1 MKKEKQIFEA
11 ALYLRL
17 SKENLNEEIG
27 QSDSIANQEV
37 LLCAYVKKHPEIH
50 IRYIF
55 KDDGWSGVNFDRPGF
70 QKMMQMI
77 YDGKINCVI
86 VKDLSRLGRN
96 HTETGKYISRVFP
109 AFDVRFIAVNDN
121 VDTYYQNDDLDN
133 IIIPFKDLLN
143 DSYSRD
149 ISIKIPSFFTILL

>member
-50 IRYIF
+50 IIRRFVSTIRLALT
-55 KDDGWSGVNFDRPGF
+55 GWITLCW
-70 QKMMQMI
+70 K
-77 YDGKINCVI
+77 
-86 VKDLSRLGRN
+86 L
-96 HTETGKYISRVFP
+96 
-109 AFDVRFIAVNDN
+109 
-121 VDTYYQNDDLDN
+121 
-133 IIIPFKDLLN
+133 
-143 DSYSRD
+143 
-149 ISIKIPSFFTILL
+149 